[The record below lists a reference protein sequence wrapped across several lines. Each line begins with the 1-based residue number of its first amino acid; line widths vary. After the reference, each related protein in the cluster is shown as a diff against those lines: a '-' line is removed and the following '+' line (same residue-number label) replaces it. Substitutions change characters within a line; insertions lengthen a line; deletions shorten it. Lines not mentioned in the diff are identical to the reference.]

1 MTVSDGTL
9 QGSATVTVRVHR
21 NVHKPVF
28 SNPNY
33 NVTISE
39 YEGLN
44 DIIHRVIATDND
56 NSNSSSGV
64 LRYSIVRSV
73 PLSSS
78 PVFIIS
84 STTGEIQLAQS
95 LTNNKTANQYT
106 VSTHRTWAC
115 VFSPILSFK
124 RAFIFNWHSFQDLI
138 MGSMNFININGLNI

>member
-1 MTVSDGTL
+1 MTASDGTL

-33 NVTISE
+33 SVTISE

-56 NSNSSSGV
+56 NRNSSSGV

-95 LTNNKTANQYT
+95 LTNNKTASQYN
-106 VSTHRTWAC
+106 VSTNSTWAYKFYLLFFPLNMPSPPN
-115 VFSPILSFK
+115 VF
-124 RAFIFNWHSFQDLI
+124 
-138 MGSMNFININGLNI
+138 